1 MDIGKI
7 LTMVQERQIWDTAT
21 QTPWCKWEETQVM
34 ATNQLLDLECKPPP
48 PNLLSHLPFPQLNS
62 STPAGHVSSLFQDGL
77 ISCSPNKIFPLQTLL
92 SNPNSPKGAAF
103 PPWLFLPLLIVVHNM
118 LHCD

>member
-34 ATNQLLDLECKPPP
+34 ATNQLLDLEREPPP
-48 PNLLSHLPFPQLNS
+48 PNLFSYLPFPQLNS
-62 STPAGHVSSLFQDGL
+62 STPAGHVSSLFPGWSYQ
-77 ISCSPNKIFPLQTLL
+77 LL
-92 SNPNSPKGAAF
+92 PQQNL
-103 PPWLFLPLLIVVHNM
+103 PPSDTPAKS
-118 LHCD
+118 